1 MTTVLDQIN
10 RELLGRVK
18 PKKSFT
24 LFSDTESDFFS
35 ALHKQLNLNNDMA
48 IHDLLKAIAV
58 LESIPLSGAK
68 TFKDYLDKER
78 YRTLDDLRD
87 LKLDIPEQARFAGK
101 PKINPAFLPILAN
114 IHERLFSSYELAY
127 FHARGEL
134 PVNQVDYHQVM
145 IEESQKF
152 NEMSL
157 TTKQAVLPDGATIVK
172 DVARGSVTIAGQKIV
187 TEDSSDPAAIIA
199 AIESLTGDKITTPGS
214 NANKIFNFG
223 GQFLQGTLLQEFC
236 STAMLVGKK
245 IVGLEAGYTKGSIN
259 WTKDVTTGE
268 FVAQVKLKVLTCSY
282 VNPKN
287 KMEAQKI
294 YAIAA
299 DGHSLLDV
307 DADSVGNIMQRAKS
321 ELNGSTVNDMVP
333 IAEIDAVI
341 RLVPQPYKLPRQHFM
356 KVETASIHYN
366 TADMVSTKERGLLA
380 ELVIEHTSSSV
391 TATTTGY

>member
-18 PKKSFT
+18 PKRTFT

-35 ALHKQLNLNNDMA
+35 ALHKQLNLSNDMA
-48 IHDLLKAIAV
+48 IHDLLKAIAI
-58 LESIPLSGAK
+58 LESIPA
-68 TFKDYLDKER
+68 FKNYLDKER
-78 YRTLDDLRD
+78 YRTLDDLKS
-87 LKLDIPEQARFAGK
+87 LKLDIPEQAVFSGR
-101 PKINPAFLPILAN
+101 PKVSPSLFPLLTK
-114 IHERLFSSYELAY
+114 IHDRLFSSYESAY

-172 DVARGSVTIAGQKIV
+172 DVGRGSVTIAGKKIV
-187 TEDSSDPAAIIA
+187 TEDSSDPSAIIA

-214 NANKIFNFG
+214 KANKIFNFG

-245 IVGLEAGYTKGSIN
+245 IVGLESGYTKGMIN

-282 VNPKN
+282 VNYQNKKEAPKL
-287 KMEAQKI
+287 

-299 DGHSLLDV
+299 DGHTLLDV
-307 DADSVGNIMQRAKS
+307 DADAVENIMQRAKS
-321 ELNGSTVNDMVP
+321 EINGSTVNDMVP

-341 RLVPQPYKLPRQHFM
+341 RLVPQPYKLPQQHFM

-380 ELVIEHTSSSV
+380 ELVIEHTNSSV
-391 TATTTGY
+391 TATTGF

>member
-18 PKKSFT
+18 PKRTFT

-35 ALHKQLNLNNDMA
+35 ALHKQLNLSDDMA
-48 IHDLLKAIAV
+48 IHDLLKAIAI
-58 LESIPLSGAK
+58 LESIPA
-68 TFKDYLDKER
+68 FKNYLDKER
-78 YRTLDDLRD
+78 YRTLDDLKS
-87 LKLDIPEQARFAGK
+87 LKLDIPEQAVFSGR
-101 PKINPAFLPILAN
+101 PKVSPSLFPLLTK
-114 IHERLFSSYELAY
+114 IHDRLFSSYESAY
-127 FHARGEL
+127 LHARGEL

-172 DVARGSVTIAGQKIV
+172 DVGRGSVTIAGKKIV
-187 TEDSSDPAAIIA
+187 TEDSSDPSAIIA

-214 NANKIFNFG
+214 KANKIFNFG

-245 IVGLEAGYTKGSIN
+245 IVGLESGYTKGMIN

-282 VNPKN
+282 VNYQNKKEAPKL
-287 KMEAQKI
+287 

-299 DGHSLLDV
+299 DGHTLLDV
-307 DADSVGNIMQRAKS
+307 DADAVENIMQRAKS
-321 ELNGSTVNDMVP
+321 EINGSTVNDMVP

-341 RLVPQPYKLPRQHFM
+341 RLVPQPYKLPQQHFM

-380 ELVIEHTSSSV
+380 ELVIEHTNSSV
-391 TATTTGY
+391 TATTGF